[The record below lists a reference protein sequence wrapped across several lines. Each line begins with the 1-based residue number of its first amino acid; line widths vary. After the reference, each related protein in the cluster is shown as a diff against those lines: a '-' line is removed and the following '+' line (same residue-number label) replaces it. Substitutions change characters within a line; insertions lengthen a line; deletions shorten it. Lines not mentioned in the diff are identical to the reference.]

1 MLDSLTTLLQPWADL
16 YSNNTVLS
24 TAVLVIH
31 VLSMFIAGGMA
42 IGADRAILRAVP
54 GSGESARAVVADMAM
69 THTIVLGALT
79 VTAVSG
85 VALFTSDIA
94 TFAVSKVY
102 WAKMLTVCALLANG
116 LRLRRSEG
124 AVMRPLVNVPLYT
137 TEMPV
142 AFLLKEWGKVRSA
155 AAVSMALWCLV
166 VVLGVVLM
174 NV

>member
-1 MLDSLTTLLQPWADL
+1 MLESLTTLVQPWADL
-16 YSNNTVLS
+16 YAASPALS
-24 TAVLVIH
+24 TAVLAVH

-54 GSGESARAVVADMAM
+54 GSGESARAVVADLAT
-69 THTIVLGALT
+69 THTVVIGALS

-85 VALFTSDIA
+85 VALFTSDVA

-116 LRLRRSEG
+116 LRLQRAET
-124 AVMRPLVNVPLYT
+124 AVMKPLANLPLYT

-142 AFLLKEWGKVRSA
+142 AEAFPMKEWLKVRSA
-155 AAVSMALWCLV
+155 ATTSMSLWCLIV
-166 VVLGVVLM
+166 V
-174 NV
+174 

>member
-1 MLDSLTTLLQPWADL
+1 MLEKLVALVQPWADL
-16 YSNNTVLS
+16 YSNNPVLG
-24 TAVLVIH
+24 TAVLVVH
-31 VLSMFIAGGMA
+31 VLAMFIAGGMA

-54 GSGESARAVVADMAM
+54 GSGESARAVVADLAT
-69 THTIVLGALT
+69 THTVVLGALS

-85 VALFTSDIA
+85 VALFTSDLA

-102 WAKMLTVCALLANG
+102 WAKMLTVCLLLANG

-124 AVMRPLVNVPLYT
+124 AVLRPLANVPLYT

-142 AFLLKEWGKVRSA
+142 AFPLKEWRNVRSA
-155 AAVSMALWCLV
+155 AAVSMVLWCLV

-174 NV
+174 NS

>member
-1 MLDSLTTLLQPWADL
+1 MLEKLTALVQPWADL
-16 YSNNTVLS
+16 YANNAAVGTG
-24 TAVLVIH
+24 VLVVH

-54 GSGESARAVVADMAM
+54 GSGESARAVVADLAM
-69 THTIVLGALT
+69 THTVVLGALSVT
-79 VTAVSG
+79 VVSG
-85 VALFTSDIA
+85 FALFTSDLA

-102 WAKMLTVCALLANG
+102 WAKMLTVCALLLNG

-124 AVMRPLVNVPLYT
+124 AVLRPLANVPLYT

-142 AFLLKEWGKVRSA
+142 AFPMKDWRNVRSA
-155 AAVSMALWCLV
+155 AVVSMTLWCLV
-166 VVLGVVLM
+166 VVLGVILM